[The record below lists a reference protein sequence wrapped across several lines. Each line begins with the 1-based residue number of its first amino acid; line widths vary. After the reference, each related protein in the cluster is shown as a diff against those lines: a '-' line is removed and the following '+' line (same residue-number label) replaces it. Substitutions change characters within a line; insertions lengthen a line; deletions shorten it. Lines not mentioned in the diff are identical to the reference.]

1 MRRFIVWGSL
11 LAFLGVALGA
21 FGAHGL
27 KDQISED
34 SLAVYNT
41 GVHYHLVHAL
51 GLVLLGLAADRLADR
66 KKVNAAGWCLLI
78 GVVLFSGSLYLL
90 AVTGIKWLGA
100 ITPLGGVAFLAGW
113 AMLGLAAWKE
123 PRPQRK

>member
-27 KDQISED
+27 RDQISED

>member
-34 SLAVYNT
+34 MLAVYNT

-66 KKVNAAGWCLLI
+66 KRVNAAGWCLLI
-78 GVVLFSGSLYLL
+78 GVILFSGSLYLL

-100 ITPLGGVAFLAGW
+100 ITPLGGVAFLVGW